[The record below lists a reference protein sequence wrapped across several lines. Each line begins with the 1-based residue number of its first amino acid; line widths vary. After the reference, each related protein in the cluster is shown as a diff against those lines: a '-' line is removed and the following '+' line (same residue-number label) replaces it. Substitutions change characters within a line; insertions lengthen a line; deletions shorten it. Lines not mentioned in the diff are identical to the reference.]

1 MNSSLSAHEMMGLL
15 SEGTDGNKF
24 IKLLHPRHLG
34 DAALIRKIN
43 PMTEW
48 ENSDL
53 NVSLRK
59 ENEEKRS
66 LHVEVRQE
74 SYNYELGIL
83 RVMKA

>member
-1 MNSSLSAHEMMGLL
+1 MNSSLSTHEMMGMLA
-15 SEGTDGNKF
+15 EGTDGNKF

-48 ENSDL
+48 ENSEL

-66 LHVEVRQE
+66 LRVEVRE
-74 SYNYELGIL
+74 RERERDATSYT
-83 RVMKA
+83 